1 MADRE
6 LRAELTQLS
15 QTLASIETVL
25 NVEAL
30 AVKIKELEA
39 AAGAPDLWDDV
50 AKAQKVTSE
59 LSYAQRELEQLRG
72 LRSRIDDL
80 EILLDMA
87 LSDEDA
93 VAVKDCESELDRL
106 IPLIDE
112 LEIRT
117 LLNGEYDAR
126 QA

>member
-30 AVKIKELEA
+30 AVKIKELEE

-93 VAVKDCESELDRL
+93 VAVKDCESEIGR
-106 IPLIDE
+106 
-112 LEIRT
+112 
-117 LLNGEYDAR
+117 AHV
-126 QA
+126 